1 MTEGP
6 MTEGPMTEGPMAEG
20 PMAEGPMAPRQDTPL
35 DPQGREPDPEPTIR
49 LLLVDDDA
57 LVRAGLR
64 LILGGSPDLEVVG
77 EAADGEAGLA
87 QAAQLRPDIVL
98 MDVRM
103 PRKDGLTATRELLAR
118 PGAPKVVVLTTF
130 DADELVLGALAAGAS
145 GFLLKDTHPAD
156 MVAAIRAVRRGEHTL
171 SPTVMAQVIAAATAG
186 AHEEADERRQ
196 LALASLAGL
205 TDRERDV
212 ALAVGRGMSNAEIAA
227 TLYMSVATV
236 KGHVSHVFE
245 KLGVDN
251 RVQVALR
258 VHDAGLA

>member
-1 MTEGP
+1 MTSEPNPAATAG
-6 MTEGPMTEGPMAEG
+6 
-20 PMAEGPMAPRQDTPL
+20 D
-35 DPQGREPDPEPTIR
+35 DPPFR

-64 LILGGSPDLEVVG
+64 LILGGSPDLAVVG
-77 EAADGEAGLA
+77 EAADGQAGLDEA
-87 QAAQLRPDIVL
+87 TRLRPNVVL

-118 PGAPKVVVLTTF
+118 PGAPKVIVLTTF
-130 DADELVLGALAAGAS
+130 DADELVLSALAAGAS

-171 SPTVMAQVIAAATAG
+171 SPSVMAQVIAAATAG
-186 AHEEADERRQ
+186 AQDGVDDRRREAVAKLDT
-196 LALASLAGL
+196 L
-205 TDRERDV
+205 TDREREV
-212 ALAVGRGMSNAEIAA
+212 ALAVGRGLSNAEVAA
-227 TLYMSVATV
+227 TLFMSVATV
-236 KGHVSHVFE
+236 KGHVSHIFE

-258 VHDAGLA
+258 IHAAGLT